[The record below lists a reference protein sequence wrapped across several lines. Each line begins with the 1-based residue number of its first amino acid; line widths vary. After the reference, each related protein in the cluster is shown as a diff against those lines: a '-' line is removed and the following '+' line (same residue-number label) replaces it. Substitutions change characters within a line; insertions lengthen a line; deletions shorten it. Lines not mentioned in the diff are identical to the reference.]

1 MGLMQLL
8 KKPAQDRLPRV
19 LRAMETLIMN
29 EQVKHLQRDRELDF
43 EYDHIREAV
52 RYAKTLAIKRR
63 VDVDLAGTVAAVQNI
78 GRIVTGKSENHAETG
93 YLPTK
98 DLLKKLSCFSDREV
112 EQIAVAVRNHSRKEE
127 IDGPLDELAKDADI
141 YARYCQGKQFSR
153 PRDMARLNR
162 LRVELE
168 F

>member
-19 LRAMETLIMN
+19 LHAMETLIMN
-29 EQVKHLQRDRELDF
+29 EQVKHLERDQGLDS

-52 RYAKTLAIKRR
+52 RYARMLALKRKI
-63 VDVDLAGTVAAVQNI
+63 DIDLAGTVAAVQNI
-78 GRIVTGKSENHAETG
+78 GRIVTGKDEGHAEAG
-93 YLPTK
+93 YLPAK
-98 DLLKKLSCFSDREV
+98 SLLKKLSCFSEKEI
-112 EQIAVAVRNHSRKEE
+112 EQVAVAVRNQSRKEE
-127 IDGPLDELAKDADI
+127 IDAPLDELAKDADI
-141 YARYCQGKQFSR
+141 YARYCQGQQFSQS
-153 PRDMARLNR
+153 RDLARFNR